1 MNNNLSRREFAGKIA
16 AVATAAYSLDAQTSS
31 PPGLGFI
38 GLGARSKAHFAALKE
53 LPEARVIA
61 LCDIQSS
68 RIAETNAG
76 LPTKA
81 IAYTDYR
88 ELLHDKNVGAVAIA
102 TPNYLHYEMAI
113 AALRAGKDLLLEKP
127 MGINY
132 QQAKAIRE
140 EAIRDGRVLAIG
152 IQRLYGSDGL
162 MIDLVRRGEVG
173 NVKVINA
180 SEYRGDWN
188 PKTTTYTDPATG
200 KSGIWRVMKRA
211 VGSSELE
218 FSVHL
223 YAALCKIVDSPLV
236 RLTATG
242 GDFYYPNRETRDAS
256 STIVEFE
263 NNIRL
268 SHNYVMF
275 SPCPTVVN
283 ILGDKG
289 SLSRVKGKITLHEEN
304 GKPRELPA
312 ANEPPEPGAM
322 VSLYKDFF
330 HCVATRGTPLAN
342 PDLAMA
348 ASKIAFGLDISI
360 TQGRTVT
367 AKDFT

>member
-1 MNNNLSRREFAGKIA
+1 MSQVISRREFAAGIA
-16 AVATAAYSLDAQTSS
+16 AAASIHGLNAQSDST
-31 PPGLGFI
+31 PGIGFI
-38 GLGARSKAHFAALKE
+38 GLGARSKAHFAALKQ
-53 LPEARVIA
+53 LPAARVRA
-61 LCDIQSS
+61 LCDLQSS

-76 LPTKA
+76 LATKA
-81 IAYTDYR
+81 VGYTDYR
-88 ELLHDKNVGAVAIA
+88 ELLHDKNVGAVVIA
-102 TPNYLHYEMAI
+102 VPNYLHYEMAI
-113 AALRAGKDLLLEKP
+113 ATLRAGKDLLLEKP
-127 MGINY
+127 MGIDY
-132 QQAKAIRE
+132 QQAKAIQQ
-140 EAIRDGRVLAIG
+140 EAIKDGRVLAIG
-152 IQRLYGSDGL
+152 IQRLYGSDGV
-162 MIDLVRRGEVG
+162 MIETIRRGAIG

-188 PKTTTYTDPATG
+188 PKTTMYTDPVTG

-223 YAALCKIVDSPLV
+223 YAALCDIVNSPMV

-256 STIVEFE
+256 STIVQFE
-263 NNIRL
+263 NNMRL

-275 SPCPTVVN
+275 SPCPTVID
-283 ILGDKG
+283 ILGDQG
-289 SLSRVKGKITLHEEN
+289 SLSRVNGKITLRAEN
-304 GKPRELPA
+304 GKPKEVPA
-312 ANEPPEPGAM
+312 IPEPPETDAM

-330 HCVATRGTPLAN
+330 HCIATRGTPKAS

-360 TQGRTVT
+360 TQNRTVT
-367 AKDFT
+367 AEDFV

>member
-1 MNNNLSRREFAGKIA
+1 MSNGISRREFAAGLA
-16 AVATAAYSLDAQTSS
+16 LGATAIGSLNAQSN
-31 PPGLGFI
+31 PVPGIGFI
-38 GLGARSKAHFAALKE
+38 GLGARSKAHFPALKE
-53 LPEARVIA
+53 LPEAHVVA
-61 LCDIQSS
+61 LCDLQSS
-68 RIAETNAG
+68 RIDETNAE
-76 LPTKA
+76 LPAKA
-81 IAYTDYR
+81 IGYTDYH
-88 ELLHDKNVGAVAIA
+88 ELLHDKNVGVVVIA

-152 IQRLYGSDGL
+152 IQRLYGSDGV
-162 MIDLVRRGEVG
+162 MIEMVRRGEIG

-200 KSGIWRVMKRA
+200 KSGIWRVIKRA

-223 YAALCKIVDSPLV
+223 YAALCKIINSPLV

-263 NNIRL
+263 NNMRL

-275 SPCPTVVN
+275 SPCPTV
-283 ILGDKG
+283 IDIFGDQG
-289 SLSRVKGKITLHEEN
+289 SLSRVNGKIALYGEN
-304 GKPRELPA
+304 GKPKEVPA
-312 ANEPPEPGAM
+312 INEPTEPEAM
-322 VSLYKDFF
+322 VSMYKNFF
-330 HCVATRGTPLAN
+330 ECIRTRGTPLAS

-360 TQGRTVT
+360 TQNRTVT
-367 AKDFT
+367 DKDFA